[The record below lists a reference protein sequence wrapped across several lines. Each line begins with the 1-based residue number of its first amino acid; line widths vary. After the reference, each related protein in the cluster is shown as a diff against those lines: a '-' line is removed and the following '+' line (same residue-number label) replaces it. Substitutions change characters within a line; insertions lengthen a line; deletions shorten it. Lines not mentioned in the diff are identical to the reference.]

1 MRINNRLVKWGN
13 INYALRKSARTYSSR
28 FSILFSLFFLVFS
41 FLISTACLSFP
52 YRIFSRP
59 KEKWEK
65 FELSRLK
72 RIVISLIPLF
82 DNLDVIL
89 VKKNHRLIFINRR
102 SCFVSIFFLLFFS
115 SPHFA
120 KFLTAD
126 NITSRAFTRAN
137 AMWHHATRNEDDQQP
152 SDHKNGST
160 TCSFHSESS
169 VFNNCD

>member
-1 MRINNRLVKWGN
+1 MKSMKNIIIFYKTVLFRRKKKEASPQLSKLKQFSMRINNRLVKWGN

-89 VKKNHRLIFINRR
+89 VKKNHRLIFINRQ
-102 SCFVSIFFLLFFS
+102 SCFVSIFFLLFF
-115 SPHFA
+115 PPPT
-120 KFLTAD
+120 L
-126 NITSRAFTRAN
+126 
-137 AMWHHATRNEDDQQP
+137 P
-152 SDHKNGST
+152 S
-160 TCSFHSESS
+160 
-169 VFNNCD
+169 FNRG